1 MADSRAENQADAHD
15 IGPGTVFNINFFIVN
30 SFIVN
35 FFIINFFIINFFL
48 ANVII
53 INFFVVN
60 FFIVNFFIIG
70 SLIINFFQ
78 FFYRQFFHHQLFLSS
93 TSSTSTFSTSTS
105 SSSTFSSS
113 SYHLSTC
120 RHRHLYHHYLSA
132 CNLFHELQQGEGQ
145 ILSFFPSLTG
155 ILMNS
160 SKSAQGVEDM
170 IGLSDLNEAG
180 ILRNLLIRYNN
191 LQIYVRWWLSL

>member
-35 FFIINFFIINFFL
+35 FFL

-78 FFYRQFFHHQLFLSS
+78 FFTVNFFIINFFYRQLLQRQLFQHQ
-93 TSSTSTFSTSTS
+93 
-105 SSSTFSSS
+105 
-113 SYHLSTC
+113 HL
-120 RHRHLYHHYLSA
+120 RHR
-132 CNLFHELQQGEGQ
+132 LFHLLAIICPRADIVIFITIICLLAIFFIGRR
-145 ILSFFPSLTG
+145 SNTAFFPSLTG
-155 ILMNS
+155 ILINS

>member
-1 MADSRAENQADAHD
+1 MHTTSVQVQSSTSTSSSSTLSSSTFFS
-15 IGPGTVFNINFFIVN
+15 PMSSSSTFLSSTSSSSTFSSSTFFN
-30 SFIVN
+30 
-35 FFIINFFIINFFL
+35 
-48 ANVII
+48 
-53 INFFVVN
+53 
-60 FFIVNFFIIG
+60 
-70 SLIINFFQ
+70 

>member
-1 MADSRAENQADAHD
+1 MHTTSVQVQSS
-15 IGPGTVFNINFFIVN
+15 T
-30 SFIVN
+30 STSSSST
-35 FFIINFFIINFFL
+35 L
-48 ANVII
+48 
-53 INFFVVN
+53 
-60 FFIVNFFIIG
+60 
-70 SLIINFFQ
+70 SSST
-78 FFYRQFFHHQLFLSS
+78 FLSS
-93 TSSTSTFSTSTS
+93 TFSSSTFFSPMSSSSTFLSSTS

-113 SYHLSTC
+113 GHSSSTFSTFFTVNFFIINFFYRQLLQRQLFQHQHL
-120 RHRHLYHHYLSA
+120 RHR
-132 CNLFHELQQGEGQ
+132 LFHLLAIICPRADIVIFITIICLLAIFFIGRR
-145 ILSFFPSLTG
+145 SNTAFFPSLTG

>member
-15 IGPGTVFNINFFIVN
+15 ISPGTVFNINFFIVN
-30 SFIVN
+30 SFIV
-35 FFIINFFIINFFL
+35 NFFL

-78 FFYRQFFHHQLFLSS
+78 FFTVNFFIINFFYRQLLQRQLFQHQ
-93 TSSTSTFSTSTS
+93 
-105 SSSTFSSS
+105 
-113 SYHLSTC
+113 HL
-120 RHRHLYHHYLSA
+120 RHR
-132 CNLFHELQQGEGQ
+132 LFHLLAIICPRADIVIFITIICLLAIFFIGRR
-145 ILSFFPSLTG
+145 SNTAFFPSLTG
-155 ILMNS
+155 ILINS